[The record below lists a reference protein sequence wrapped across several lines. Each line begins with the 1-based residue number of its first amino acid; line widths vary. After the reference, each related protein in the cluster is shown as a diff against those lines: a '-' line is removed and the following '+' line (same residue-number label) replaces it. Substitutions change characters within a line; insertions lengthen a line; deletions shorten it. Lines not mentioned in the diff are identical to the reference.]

1 MTEVIEK
8 ISEETLATLT
18 GDIERV
24 FAAQMENRY
33 SVGATTAK
41 ERIAKLKRLLQ
52 AIYRRRED
60 IRRALYQDF
69 KKPAAE
75 VDISEIFAVTQEIKH
90 AIKHLKRWMKPQRI
104 KPTLAMMTTRS
115 NVRHE
120 PKGVVLI
127 IAPWNYPFNLI
138 FGPLAAAIAAGNCA
152 ILKPSEYTPHTS
164 ALMKQM
170 VEELFPENEV
180 ALFEGDKDVAEILL
194 RQPFHHIFFTGSPA
208 VGRIIMRAAAAN
220 LTTLTLELGGK
231 SPVII
236 DESAAVKDA
245 VEKLTAEKFFNAGQT
260 CIAPDYVFVH
270 RRHYETFLKLLE
282 QQIRDSY
289 GQDAAAREA
298 SPYYARVIS
307 SIHYRRLTAMV
318 EQALEVG
325 GRIVAGGQFNPDDN
339 YISPTVL
346 TDLPEDTPL
355 LQEEIF
361 GPVLPVLPYEDIT
374 KVLNFINARPKPLA
388 LYVFSRRKQNIER
401 IFANTSAGGSCI
413 NDSAVQF
420 LHTNLPFGG
429 INNSGFGNSHGF
441 YGFRAFSHERAVL
454 KQSLYSPF
462 KLLSPPY
469 TPRVQKLID
478 LVVKYL

>member
-1 MTEVIEK
+1 MTEVTEK
-8 ISEETLATLT
+8 ISEETLAALT
-18 GDIERV
+18 RDIERV

-33 SVGATTAK
+33 TIAATTAK
-41 ERIAKLKRLLQ
+41 ERIAKLKRLLE

-90 AIKHLKRWMKPQRI
+90 AIKHLKRWMKPQRV

-115 NVRHE
+115 YVRYE

-152 ILKPSEYTPHTS
+152 ILKPSEFTPHTA
-164 ALMKQM
+164 ALMKEM
-170 VEELFPENEV
+170 VKELFPENEV
-180 ALFEGDKDVAEILL
+180 ALFEGDKEVAEILL
-194 RQPFHHIFFTGSPA
+194 RRPFHHIFFTGSPA
-208 VGRIIMRAAAAN
+208 VGRIVMRAAAEHLAGV
-220 LTTLTLELGGK
+220 TLELGGK

-270 RRHYETFLKLLE
+270 QRHYESFLKLLE
-282 QQIRDSY
+282 AQIRSSY
-289 GQDAAAREA
+289 GQDEAAREA
-298 SPYYARVIS
+298 SPYYARVINRG
-307 SIHYRRLTAMV
+307 HFQRLSGMV
-318 EQALEVG
+318 EQALEAGARVA
-325 GRIVAGGQFNPDDN
+325 AGGKFNPEDN
-339 YISPTVL
+339 YLSPTVL

-361 GPVLPVLPYEDIT
+361 GPVLPVLPYEDLSA
-374 KVLNFINARPKPLA
+374 VLSFINARPKPLA
-388 LYVFSRRKQNIER
+388 LYIFSRRKQNIER
-401 IFANTSAGGSCI
+401 ILANTSAGGGCI

-420 LHTNLPFGG
+420 LHPNLPFGG

-469 TPRVQKLID
+469 TPRVQRLID

>member
-8 ISEETLATLT
+8 ISKDTLATLT
-18 GDIERV
+18 RDIERV

-33 SVGATTAK
+33 SIAATTAK
-41 ERIAKLKRLLQ
+41 QRIVKLKRLLD

-60 IRRALYQDF
+60 IRRALHQDF

-90 AIKHLKRWMKPQRI
+90 TIKHLKRWMKPQRV
-104 KPTLAMMTTRS
+104 KPTLTMMTTRS
-115 NVRHE
+115 HIRYE

-152 ILKPSEYTPHTS
+152 ILKPSEFTPHTS
-164 ALMKQM
+164 ALMKEM
-170 VEELFPENEV
+170 VNDMFPENEV
-180 ALFEGDKDVAEILL
+180 ALFEGDKQVAEILL
-194 RQPFHHIFFTGSPA
+194 RRPFHHIFFTGSPA
-208 VGRIIMRAAAAN
+208 VGRIIMRAAAEH
-220 LTTLTLELGGK
+220 LTTVTLELGGK

-236 DESAAVKDA
+236 DESAAIKDA
-245 VEKLTAEKFFNAGQT
+245 AEKLAAEKFFNAGQT
-260 CIAPDYVFVH
+260 CIAPDYIFVH
-270 RRHYETFLKLLE
+270 QRHHEAFLKLLE
-282 QQIRDSY
+282 QQIRSAY
-289 GQDAAAREA
+289 GQNPAEREA
-298 SPYYARVIS
+298 SPYFARVINPE
-307 SIHYRRLTAMV
+307 HFRRLSDMV
-318 EQALEVG
+318 EQALEKGARMVVG
-325 GRIVAGGQFNPDDN
+325 GKFNPEDN
-339 YISPTVL
+339 YIAPTVL

-361 GPVLPVLPYEDIT
+361 GPVLPVMPYEDLST
-374 KVLNFINARPKPLA
+374 VLQFINGHPKPLA
-388 LYVFSRRKQNIER
+388 LYIFSRRRKNIER

-420 LHTNLPFGG
+420 LHPNLPFGG

-454 KQSLYSPF
+454 KQSIYSPF

-469 TPRVQKLID
+469 TPRVQRLID